1 MRTLLYFMLNDVA
14 TARLTL
20 SRLTSLFDGPAL
32 GDGPW
37 FAHRDNQPV
46 EGLPRIEIGQ
56 TTYREQAAIG
66 GFVIGAL
73 AVVSLMLTRGTFHGP
88 AASAVALLG
97 GLMLGG
103 VIGWWIGG
111 LLGVRVRRLKLTT
124 RKLPVVPGQIL
135 MIANCDAKSRDL
147 LRRTVHDL
155 GGVSVDEHN
164 DVLPN
169 FRWV

>member
-1 MRTLLYFMLNDVA
+1 MRTFLYFTLNDVA

-20 SRLTSLFDGPAL
+20 SRLANLFDGPSL
-32 GDGPW
+32 RDGPW
-37 FAHRDNQPV
+37 FAQRDDQPV
-46 EGLPRIEIGQ
+46 EGLPRAEIGQ

-66 GFVIGAL
+66 GFVIGAV
-73 AVVSLMLTRGTFHGP
+73 AVVFMMLTLGTFHGP

-97 GLMLGG
+97 GTMLGG

-111 LLGVRVRRLKLTT
+111 LLGVRVRRLKLTA
-124 RKLPVVPGQIL
+124 RKLPVVAGQIL

-155 GGVSVDEHN
+155 GGVSVDEQTN
-164 DVLPN
+164 
-169 FRWV
+169 